1 MNDEVQQSFGSVL
14 KAAREEKNISLAQV
28 SETLKLTV
36 EKISDIEESNVDSLP
51 PAAFTCGYLRLFS
64 KLVSVDENE
73 VIKAYYNALGEN
85 PADGV
90 LCATSDI
97 PNQANSGHMGM
108 KIVSYS
114 FVLVIAV
121 LVIVWIQ
128 DKTPDSVVGSQASG
142 EVKEIQSELSNSEI
156 MSDSSSVGSNSSQ
169 VSEVVE
175 VVEVVKQVPV
185 IEPVLNIKHDNPV
198 ISESNVTNNIEQ
210 TVNESDDVSDTSSD
224 ENEEIKKNIALA
236 KEANPVASTGEDV
249 IVLTAKDDCW
259 IEISDSND
267 HLLYFSLLKKG
278 EVAELK
284 GQQPFKVFLGKAMAV
299 NVSLNDI
306 NYDVSDYVRSNQ
318 IARFTMTMDKALE
331 LQMQ

>member
-14 KAAREEKNISLAQV
+14 KAAREEQNISLAQV
-28 SETLKLTV
+28 SETLKLSV
-36 EKISDIEESNVDSLP
+36 EKIIDIEESRSDSLP

-64 KLVSVDENE
+64 KLVAVDENE
-73 VIKAYYNALGEN
+73 IIKAYNRSLGR
-85 PADGV
+85 AADDGV

-97 PNQANSGHMGM
+97 PNQANSSHLGM

-121 LVIVWIQ
+121 LIIVWVQ
-128 DKTPDSVVGSQASG
+128 DKATDSIVDPQSAG
-142 EVKEIQSELSNSEI
+142 EIEDVQTELSGTEIINDAADDTNESVSVNNIAEVAVMDLKVEPVENVKYADSDVSEPELINDVDRSAENLSDISEI
-156 MSDSSSVGSNSSQ
+156 L
-169 VSEVVE
+169 
-175 VVEVVKQVPV
+175 
-185 IEPVLNIKHDNPV
+185 I
-198 ISESNVTNNIEQ
+198 
-210 TVNESDDVSDTSSD
+210 D
-224 ENEEIKKNIALA
+224 ENEEINKNVALA
-236 KEANPVASTGEDV
+236 KEASPIADSGEDV

-284 GQQPFKVFLGKAMAV
+284 GQEPFKVFLGKAMAV
-299 NVSLNDI
+299 EVTLNRI
-306 NYDVSDYVRSNQ
+306 NYDVSEYMRSNQ
-318 IARFTMTMDKALE
+318 VARFTMTMDRALE

>member
-1 MNDEVQQSFGSVL
+1 MNDEVQQSFGALL
-14 KAAREEKNISLAQV
+14 KTAREEKNISLSQV
-28 SETLKLTV
+28 SEALKLTV
-36 EKISDIEESNVDSLP
+36 EKISDIEESNVGSLP

-73 VIKAYYNALGEN
+73 VIKAYYNALGEK

-97 PNQANSGHMGM
+97 PNQANSSHLGM

-114 FVLVIAV
+114 FALIIAV

-128 DKTPDSVVGSQASG
+128 DKTTDSVVESQGSG
-142 EVKEIQSELSNSEI
+142 EVKDIQSELSDSEI
-156 MSDSSSVGSNSSQ
+156 ISDTLSVGNDSSL
-169 VSEVVE
+169 VSEAVE
-175 VVEVVKQVPV
+175 VAVQVPV
-185 IEPVLNIKHDNPV
+185 IELVVKKHDGPV
-198 ISESNVTNNIEQ
+198 VSESNIANDIEP
-210 TVNESDDVSDTSSD
+210 TVNESDDTSDSSND

-236 KEANPVASTGEDV
+236 KEANPVANTGEDV

-284 GQQPFKVFLGKAMAV
+284 GQEPFKVFLGKAMAV
-299 NVSLNDI
+299 DVTLNDI
-306 NYDVSDYVRSNQ
+306 SYDVSEYVRSNQ

>member
-14 KAAREEKNISLAQV
+14 KAAREEQNISLAQV
-28 SETLKLTV
+28 SETLKLSV
-36 EKISDIEESNVDSLP
+36 EKIIDIEESRSDSLP

-64 KLVSVDENE
+64 KLVAVDENE
-73 VIKAYYNALGEN
+73 IIKAYNRSLGR
-85 PADGV
+85 AADDGV

-97 PNQANSGHMGM
+97 PNQANSSHLGM

-121 LVIVWIQ
+121 LIIVWVQ
-128 DKTPDSVVGSQASG
+128 DKATDSIVDPQSAV
-142 EVKEIQSELSNSEI
+142 EIEDVQTELSGTEIINDAADDTNESVSVNNIAEVAVMDLKVEPVENVKYTDSDVSEPELINDVDRSAENLSDISEI
-156 MSDSSSVGSNSSQ
+156 L
-169 VSEVVE
+169 
-175 VVEVVKQVPV
+175 
-185 IEPVLNIKHDNPV
+185 I
-198 ISESNVTNNIEQ
+198 
-210 TVNESDDVSDTSSD
+210 D
-224 ENEEIKKNIALA
+224 ENEEINKNVALA
-236 KEANPVASTGEDV
+236 KEASPIADSGEDV

-284 GQQPFKVFLGKAMAV
+284 GQEPFKVFLGKAMAV
-299 NVSLNDI
+299 EVTLNRI
-306 NYDVSDYVRSNQ
+306 NYDVSEYMRSNQ
-318 IARFTMTMDKALE
+318 VARFTMTMDRALE